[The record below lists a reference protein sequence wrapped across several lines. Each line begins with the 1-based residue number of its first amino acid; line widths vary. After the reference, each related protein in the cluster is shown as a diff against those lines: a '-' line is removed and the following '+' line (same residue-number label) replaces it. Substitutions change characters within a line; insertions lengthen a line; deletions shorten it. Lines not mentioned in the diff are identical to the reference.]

1 VQSAFVRGRQDPG
14 VTEDTGADV
23 FRSNTALWSGT
34 SFACGYVSGHL
45 AAVLSR
51 ARPATGVPA
60 AAASKVER
68 AAEAI
73 ESLPSMEGT
82 ATSHR
87 LDPQPAF

>member
-1 VQSAFVRGRQDPG
+1 
-14 VTEDTGADV
+14 
-23 FRSNTALWSGT
+23 
-34 SFACGYVSGHL
+34 VSGHL

-73 ESLPSMEGT
+73 ESLPHMAGT
-82 ATSHR
+82 ATSRR